1 MNGKKIKNV
10 QIGDSFMYNNKKAI
24 VVDFY
29 IMTSYLTK
37 KIIDY
42 KCIAILV
49 DGLAKNEFEIPFAT
63 VVRKKIK

>member
-1 MNGKKIKNV
+1 
-10 QIGDSFMYNNKKAI
+10 
-24 VVDFY
+24 
-29 IMTSYLTK
+29 MTSYLTK

-63 VVRKKIK
+63 VAVIQTMIIQVDP